1 MKDISEN
8 NEFGMSDNIS
18 TDNTCSNIGGENPGN
33 DTENMRD
40 GAQSIEK
47 DEKVSE
53 NEARADETQEK
64 DYGSEAQNPAEE
76 KENSGAESEIYQGN
90 SGTYDMNSG
99 AHESC
104 SASYEPPFYIPET
117 VYAAGSAEQKK
128 SGEAPKRK
136 TGLIAFIIAAC
147 LIVSAVGGGL
157 GAYVVNNGFVLP
169 GGYTSN
175 SGVGSGGT
183 ATITKNDGSI
193 SVKEVI
199 GSTGY
204 TNLSVSQ
211 VVELVADS
219 VVEVTTKSQTSSGA
233 GSGVIVAQGGS
244 YGYIVTNHHVI
255 DGATSITVRLT
266 NGKSY
271 SASLLDSDAT
281 MDIAVIRITVDD
293 TLPVVTFGSSSSLS
307 VGEGVVAIGNPL
319 GQLGGTVTSGIV
331 SALDRSITIDGVT
344 MTLLQTDAAVNPGN
358 SGGGL
363 FNMAGEL
370 IGIVNAKESSA
381 GIEGLAFA
389 IPVDTV
395 YDSIIDVIKNGYI
408 HGRPSIGIEDVE
420 YISDIFDAYRR
431 YGSQY
436 TGVYVTG
443 TSGGVFKT
451 GDLLVSL
458 NGQDISALNDYY
470 AAVSSLT
477 IGQSTTAK
485 VYRSGKII
493 ELSVSVTEYVPSG
506 IFG

>member
-1 MKDISEN
+1 M
-8 NEFGMSDNIS
+8 
-18 TDNTCSNIGGENPGN
+18 
-33 DTENMRD
+33 
-40 GAQSIEK
+40 
-47 DEKVSE
+47 
-53 NEARADETQEK
+53 
-64 DYGSEAQNPAEE
+64 
-76 KENSGAESEIYQGN
+76 
-90 SGTYDMNSG
+90 
-99 AHESC
+99 
-104 SASYEPPFYIPET
+104 
-117 VYAAGSAEQKK
+117 
-128 SGEAPKRK
+128 
-136 TGLIAFIIAAC
+136 
-147 LIVSAVGGGL
+147 
-157 GAYVVNNGFVLP
+157 
-169 GGYTSN
+169 
-175 SGVGSGGT
+175 
-183 ATITKNDGSI
+183 
-193 SVKEVI
+193 
-199 GSTGY
+199 
-204 TNLSVSQ
+204 SQ

-493 ELSVSVTEYVPSG
+493 ELNVSVTEYVPSG